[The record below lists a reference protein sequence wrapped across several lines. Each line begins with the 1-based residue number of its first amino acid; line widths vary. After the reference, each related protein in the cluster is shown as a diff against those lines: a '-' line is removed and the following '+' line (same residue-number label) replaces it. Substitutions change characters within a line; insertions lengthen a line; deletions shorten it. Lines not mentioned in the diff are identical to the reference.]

1 MDTTTKDPREKR
13 QDPRPE
19 DKSKQPVREPE
30 KRSPNQQDPPTDN
43 ERTGGNEKNEKNEKD
58 EKIRRSNQ
66 AGDQDVDEPVDT
78 EEGKSGPDG
87 TA

>member
-43 ERTGGNEKNEKNEKD
+43 ERSGGNERN

-78 EEGKSGPDG
+78 EEGKSQSGPDG